1 MKMEKRQPLQGKSL
15 REFVLDIED
24 IESEE
29 VTVKQWGNRKFLVKS
44 MTGEERDKMFKASM
58 DDKGEK
64 IDSEK
69 LTVNII
75 IFTTR
80 DPHTKELIFRPE
92 DIAILKKKNAAALEK
107 LSAVASRLSGIGEEA
122 VTEKAKN
129 SEAAIQSE

>member
-1 MKMEKRQPLQGKSL
+1 MEKRQPLQGKSL